1 MALPE
6 KIRAKITE
14 ILSTYCATKCPP
26 KYKDKVRLGFR
37 FRANSVTL
45 FEVRPVFSHPGKWV
59 DIVVAQFR
67 YDPKSRLWTL
77 YAADR
82 NSRWF
87 QYWDFDPSKDFNAL
101 LAEVEA
107 DPTGIFW
114 G

>member
-1 MALPE
+1 MLRKARE
-6 KIRAKITE
+6 
-14 ILSTYCATKCPP
+14 
-26 KYKDKVRLGFR
+26 LGYIS
-37 FRANSVTL
+37 A
-45 FEVRPVFSHPGKWV
+45 
-59 DIVVAQFR
+59 AQFEEFIKRDPDSREREVFGATEGRRVRGGARAGVRRPIFSDR
-67 YDPKSRLWTL
+67 YRLLEQEVSSRPIRLTTL

-87 QYWDFDPSKDFNAL
+87 EYWDFDPSRDFADL